1 MVSLFHR
8 RIGSI
13 LGLLA
18 ILMATLAPTVSHV
31 LLARQA
37 SVDGLL
43 ATYCSAHA
51 TSDDGAT
58 DQAPDHPS
66 AFHWQACAYCGLLA
80 HMPVLP
86 GGKPDLVPV
95 EPATHRAAAL
105 RLPQARGVFL
115 FTAAQPRAPPLSS

>member
-8 RIGSI
+8 KLGSI

-18 ILMATLAPTVSHV
+18 ILMATLAPAVSHV
-31 LLARQA
+31 LAGHDR
-37 SVDGLL
+37 VDGLL

-51 TSDDGAT
+51 TPDDGAT
-58 DQAPDHPS
+58 EQAPDHQP
-66 AFHWQACAYCGLLA
+66 ALHWQACAYCGLLA

-86 GGKPDLVPV
+86 SGKSDLVPV
-95 EPATHRAAAL
+95 AWATQRAAAL
-105 RLPQARGVFL
+105 LQPEVRRVFL

>member
-8 RIGSI
+8 KIGSI

-31 LLARQA
+31 LAAHER
-37 SVDGLL
+37 VDGLL
-43 ATYCSAHA
+43 ATYCSARG
-51 TSDDGAT
+51 TPDNGAT
-58 DQAPDHPS
+58 GEAPDHQA

-86 GGKPDLVPV
+86 GGKSDLVPRV
-95 EPATHRAAAL
+95 QATHRAATP
-105 RLPQARGVFL
+105 RLPQIRGIFL
-115 FTAAQPRAPPLSS
+115 FLAAQPRAPPLSS

>member
-1 MVSLFHR
+1 MVSLFQR
-8 RIGSI
+8 KIGSI

-31 LLARQA
+31 LAGHER
-37 SVDGLL
+37 VDGLL
-43 ATYCSAHA
+43 ATYCSANA
-51 TSDDGAT
+51 TPDDGAT
-58 DQAPDHPS
+58 NQAPDHQA

-86 GGKPDLVPV
+86 SGKSNLVPV
-95 EPATHRAAAL
+95 ASATHEAEAI
-105 RLPQARGVFL
+105 RLPQVRGVFP

>member
-8 RIGSI
+8 KIGSI

-31 LLARQA
+31 LAGHER
-37 SVDGLL
+37 VDGLL
-43 ATYCSAHA
+43 ATYCSAKA

-58 DQAPDHPS
+58 DQAPDHQA
-66 AFHWQACAYCGLLA
+66 AFHGQACAYCGLLA

-86 GGKPDLVPV
+86 SGKSDLVPGV
-95 EPATHRAAAL
+95 WATHRAAML
-105 RLPQARGVFL
+105 RLPQVRGIFL